1 MQRREFI
8 TLVGVAAV
16 LGPSTARAQQAAKL
30 PTIGFSG
37 PAPLAPA
44 FEQRLRELGWMA
56 GRTVAIEYRS
66 AEGHNERF
74 TEIATE
80 FVRLEV
86 NVIVT
91 LGGSPT
97 LAAKQATSLIPIV
110 FVSGDDPVGSGL
122 VASLA
127 RPGGN
132 ATGLMAQPIGLAGK
146 RLDLLREVVPGFRRL
161 SVMVNANI
169 PGFQRGMDEVQ
180 AAASTLGLEAT
191 ILEIRRAEDI
201 TPAFEALKDRAD
213 ALYVVGAPLTFT
225 NLNKITTLALGGRI
239 PTIFDFRE
247 FVDAGGLLSYGTN
260 VPDLVRRAA
269 DFVDRI
275 LRGAKPA
282 DLPVQQPTKF
292 DLVINLKTAKAL
304 GLKIPESFLLRA
316 DEVVE

>member
-1 MQRREFI
+1 MKRREFI

-16 LGPSTARAQQAAKL
+16 MGPSTARAEQAARL
-30 PTIGFSG
+30 PTIGYSG
-37 PAPLAPA
+37 PGRWAPA
-44 FEQRLRELGWMA
+44 FEQRLRELGWIA
-56 GRTVAIEYRS
+56 GQTVAIEYRS
-66 AEGHNERF
+66 AEGHTERF

-80 FVRLEV
+80 FVRLKA

-91 LGGSPT
+91 VGGSPT
-97 LAAKQATSLIPIV
+97 LAAKHATSLIPIV
-110 FVSGDDPVGSGL
+110 FISGDPVGSGL
-122 VASLA
+122 AASLA

-132 ATGLMAQPIGLAGK
+132 ATGIMGHPIGLAGK

-169 PGFQRGMDEVQ
+169 PGFESRMDEVQ

-191 ILEIRRAEDI
+191 ILEVRRAEDVAR
-201 TPAFEALKDRAD
+201 AFEALKGRAD
-213 ALYVVGAPLTFT
+213 ALYVVGAPLTFA
-225 NLNKITTLALGGRI
+225 IATLALGARI
-239 PTIFDFRE
+239 PTIFDFRD
-247 FVDAGGLLSYGTN
+247 FVDAGGLMSYGAN
-260 VPDLVRRAA
+260 VTDLLRLAA
-269 DFVDRI
+269 NFVDRI

>member
-1 MQRREFI
+1 MNMKRREFI

-16 LGPSTARAQQAAKL
+16 MVPSTARPQQARKL
-30 PTIGFSG
+30 PTIGYFG
-37 PAPLAPA
+37 PSRSAPS
-44 FEQRLRELGWMA
+44 FENRLRELGWIA

-66 AEGHNERF
+66 AEGHVVRF

-91 LGGSPT
+91 VGASPT
-97 LAAKQATSLIPIV
+97 LAVKHATSLIPIV
-110 FVSGDDPVGSGL
+110 FISGDPVRSGL

-132 ATGLMAQPIGLAGK
+132 ATGLALNPIGLAGK
-146 RLDLLREVVPGFRRL
+146 RLDLLREVVPSFRRL
-161 SVMVNANI
+161 SVMVNANS
-169 PGFQRGMDEVQ
+169 PRFQSRMDEVR

-191 ILEIRRAEDI
+191 ILEIRRVEDVA
-201 TPAFEALKDRAD
+201 PAFETIKDRAD
-213 ALYVVGAPLTFT
+213 ALYVVGVPLNFAIATRA
-225 NLNKITTLALGGRI
+225 LAARI
-239 PTIFDFRE
+239 PTIFEVRD
-247 FVDAGGLLSYGTN
+247 FVDAGGLMSYGAN
-260 VPDLVRRAA
+260 VTELLRLAA
-269 DFVDRI
+269 NFVDRI

-304 GLKIPESFLLRA
+304 GLNIPESFLLRA